1 MKERIKLIRSELNLS
16 QESFGYKIGIKSR
29 AHISAL
35 ENGRRALTDRIV
47 NDLCREFNV
56 NENWLREGTGEMF
69 CSLDKF
75 SLDDYL
81 NKKGLNDEDKEIF
94 KKIADVYVKINDD
107 ERKNFVKSLIDT
119 IEIAFK

>member
-1 MKERIKLIRSELNLS
+1 MKEQIKLLRKKLNISQDKFSAKINISRSHFS
-16 QESFGYKIGIKSR
+16 MIESGAK
-29 AHISAL
+29 
-35 ENGRRALTDRIV
+35 NVTDRVVADI
-47 NDLCREFNV
+47 CREFNV

-81 NKKGLNDEDKEIF
+81 NKKGLNDEDKEIL

-107 ERKNFVKSLIDT
+107 ERKNFVKSLINT

>member
-1 MKERIKLIRSELNLS
+1 MKERIKLLRKKLNITQDKFS
-16 QESFGYKIGIKSR
+16 SKINISR
-29 AHISAL
+29 PHFAAI
-35 ENGRRALTDRIV
+35 ENGSKNITKRLISDI
-47 NDLCREFNV
+47 CREFNV

-81 NKKGLNDEDKEIF
+81 NNKGLNDEDKEIF